1 MKWHSKVTQ
10 DDKQCHCSIYHAGLP
25 LAFHGIYI
33 PSLVL
38 FRYSKILVK
47 NSQFFISY
55 LHLAPIEN
63 NLVGI
68 LQISSIQKIDKAT
81 RWVWWYVKLF
91 WHSPWMWRT
100 NIQTD
105 IHADRQTDRHTD
117 RQTDRHFTVWLT
129 VLQEHI
135 PQLHKMCRALKTN
148 M

>member
-1 MKWHSKVTQ
+1 MKWYSKVTQ

-47 NSQFFISY
+47 NSQFVISY
-55 LHLAPIEN
+55 LHLAPIEG

-68 LQISSIQKIDKAT
+68 LQIFFVSY
-81 RWVWWYVKLF
+81 RKLIRLLGEF
-91 WHSPWMWRT
+91 DDMWSCFDT
-100 NIQTD
+100 VHECEGQ
-105 IHADRQTDRHTD
+105 HTDRHTRTQTD

-129 VLQEHI
+129 VLQQHI
-135 PQLHKMCRALKTN
+135 AQLHKMCRALKTN
-148 M
+148 T